1 MNTNFKFLK
10 SINNKLF
17 DIITDAEKLY
27 RDEYFEQSIVQ
38 VRRFGEQMCKD
49 MLTQNNAPIGT
60 FDEMIET
67 LKDNSNGTVQE
78 KEFINDLYFI
88 KKNGNQVVHSEKGQ
102 KQGMLAL
109 ECLQRAFE
117 LAINYCVHIQG
128 ASRDILK
135 LNYDVELLV
144 TEKKS
149 KKSLKEKYVEEKQKQ
164 EIQEKPKKQPKKAKK
179 IEKENK
185 VNECSSNNKIEIRFS
200 LFWKF
205 IVFLLGISCFTIL
218 FLVIAVAITK

>member
-1 MNTNFKFLK
+1 MKRV
-10 SINNKLF
+10 SILLA
-17 DIITDAEKLY
+17 DG
-27 RDEYFEQSIVQ
+27 FEEI
-38 VRRFGEQMCKD
+38 EA
-49 MLTQNNAPIGT
+49 LAP
-60 FDEMIET
+60 
-67 LKDNSNGTVQE
+67 L
-78 KEFINDLYFI
+78 
-88 KKNGNQVVHSEKGQ
+88 
-102 KQGMLAL
+102 
-109 ECLQRAFE
+109 
-117 LAINYCVHIQG
+117 
-128 ASRDILK
+128 DILRR